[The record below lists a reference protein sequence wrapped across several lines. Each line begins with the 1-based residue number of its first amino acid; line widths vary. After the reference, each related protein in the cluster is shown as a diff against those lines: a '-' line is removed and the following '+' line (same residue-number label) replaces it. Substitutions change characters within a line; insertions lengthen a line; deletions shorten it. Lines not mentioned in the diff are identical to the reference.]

1 MHCKRNAIV
10 KKLPRR
16 ATHNAGINVFV
27 KFVQRQLLIFRVILT
42 AVSTKSFPEITG
54 MWPRRGMTAGGSRIT
69 FYGERLNVF
78 LPLGAYFTPPENTGL
93 DALYG
98 FACTSCR
105 SET

>member
-1 MHCKRNAIV
+1 MTPH
-10 KKLPRR
+10 
-16 ATHNAGINVFV
+16 
-27 KFVQRQLLIFRVILT
+27 
-42 AVSTKSFPEITG
+42 
-54 MWPRRGMTAGGSRIT
+54 RGMTAGGSRIT

-93 DALYG
+93 DAIYA